1 MVGTFLAVRDAEP
14 SGLREQEV
22 LEKFSRVLDRAS
34 VLYPDIV
41 DDDFVRNLG
50 GIFPQPVLTM
60 DAAESDAESYAQ
72 QCRAFIGARDAD
84 RVAAPARGSR
94 GTAAQVAASL

>member
-1 MVGTFLAVRDAEP
+1 M
-14 SGLREQEV
+14 GLREQEV

-41 DDDFVRNLG
+41 DDFIRDLG

-72 QCRAFIGARDAD
+72 QCRAFHRSN
-84 RVAAPARGSR
+84 RCR
-94 GTAAQVAASL
+94 